1 MNKQNTTK
9 PNTTAKQDA
18 ETKRF
23 GFLQS
28 EINKTENAL
37 ASLKGEQA
45 AIDELMS
52 AVVGVDYRWI
62 NRIIKI
68 TKAGKTTDSSSRA
81 ILFVTLKDGRKV
93 DFVDFSHEIGAFAFF
108 NEFTKVYGPDDIKV
122 VKVAL
127 LDRLALPV
135 SDGARAACDTALKKK
150 QNAADR
156 RRARDVKTYEEGKD
170 SFMSTKNEQAER
182 AWTRL
187 EERVGL

>member
-1 MNKQNTTK
+1 MSKQNTTK

-23 GFLQS
+23 GFLKS
-28 EINKTENAL
+28 EITKAEITLEN
-37 ASLKGEQA
+37 LKDEQS

-52 AVVGVDYRWI
+52 AIVNVDYRWI

-68 TKAGKTTDSSSRA
+68 TKTGKTTDSSSRA

-93 DFVDFSHEIGAFAFF
+93 DFVDFSHEVGAFAFF

-127 LDRLALPV
+127 LERLALPV
-135 SDGARAACDTALKKK
+135 SDGARSACDAALKKK
-150 QNAADR
+150 QNAADK
-156 RRARDVKTYEEGKD
+156 RRARDMKTYEEGKD
-170 SFMSTKNEQAER
+170 SFMNTKSEQAER
-182 AWTRL
+182 AWERL
-187 EERVGL
+187 EERVSL